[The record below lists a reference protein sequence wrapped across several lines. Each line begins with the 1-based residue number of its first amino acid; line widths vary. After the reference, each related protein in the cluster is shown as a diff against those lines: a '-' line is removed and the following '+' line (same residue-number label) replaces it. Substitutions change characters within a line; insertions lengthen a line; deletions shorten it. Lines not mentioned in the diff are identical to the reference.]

1 MRDKETGVIL
11 INVLVILAL
20 TSAVLLVM
28 VRTSDL
34 SIARAQVF
42 SDAAQGLA
50 LIQGGEASA
59 IAALRRDMI
68 EEPET
73 DHLGEAWV
81 KVGQTE
87 TKIETGTFAL
97 QITDAQSRFNLN
109 SLPGSG
115 VVGQQIL
122 TRIVARLKL
131 PEDTTA
137 RIFFR
142 LAQDK
147 PLRQLDQLVL
157 EAGLAPETLASLR
170 QLVTLLPGRLDINLN
185 TAPPDLIFAL
195 TDNPVQ
201 ARILINIRDRKGY
214 LTTKDFVAANVVLPA
229 GIGFASQYFEITTR
243 VTVGQTSQ
251 SMRSLLRR
259 YQNKAGLSDVAVIA
273 RSTTPLAN

>member
-1 MRDKETGVIL
+1 MRDKQTGVIL

-34 SIARAQVF
+34 NIARAQVF

-50 LIQGGEASA
+50 LIGGAEASA

-68 EEPET
+68 KAPEA
-73 DHLGEAWV
+73 DHLREAWV
-81 KVGQTE
+81 TVGQTE

-97 QITDAQSRFNLN
+97 QINDAQSRFNLN
-109 SLPGSG
+109 SLAGSG

-122 TRIVARLKL
+122 TRIIARLKL

-137 RIFFR
+137 RILSR

-147 PLRQLDQLVL
+147 PLRDLAQLGP
-157 EAGLAPETLASLR
+157 EAGLTAETQARLH

-195 TDNPVQ
+195 TGNPVQ

-214 LTTKDFVAANVVLPA
+214 LTTKDFVAASVILPA
-229 GIGFASQYFEITTR
+229 GTGFTSQYFEITTQ
-243 VTVGQTSQ
+243 VTVGQISQ
-251 SMRSLLRR
+251 SMHSLLKR
-259 YQNKAGLSDVAVIA
+259 YQNGAGLPDVAVIA
-273 RSTTPLAN
+273 RNANP